1 MWRRLICLVLLTW
14 ASVALG
20 HAQTPVA
27 PPQEEELFL
36 EVTLNGEA
44 TGLILRF
51 TQGKSSGLR
60 SSVQN
65 LRDLELDPK
74 LFGVEGRDEF
84 DLDEVKGLVYSYDA
98 ARQSITLRVADAL
111 RAPVALSG
119 RSVRQSRPA
128 TVTPGAVINYDAF
141 TRFGKDAS
149 MSLANEVRYFN
160 AGGVLTSTGVF
171 NYSGQLRQFIRFDT
185 AWVHS
190 DPETLETWQVG
201 DLISS
206 SLTWSRSL
214 RMGGVQWRKSFD
226 LRPDLLTFPA
236 ATLSGS
242 AVVPS
247 ALSLYINGARQ
258 VETAVPSGPFII
270 NQVSGING
278 AGQATLVTR
287 DATGRAVSTTVP
299 LYVDTRMLA
308 AGLTDYSVEL
318 GVLRKGYTTDS
329 FGYARA
335 PAVSASLRRGV
346 SDTLTLEAHGEGGKG
361 LVNGGVGALLRLGQA
376 GVVSASV
383 AGSGGGDQGVLAL
396 PGLVQPG
403 LGQPV
408 LGQPVLGQPVLGQP
422 VQEQP
427 AQEQPVLNPGR
438 ERKSGRGGQVTLGYQ
453 YLSPRFSI
461 DLASQRATPNYS
473 DLGTRDGGGGTLAS
487 DRINFNLSLFGGH
500 GIGLSLINVRSPL
513 VPAARIAALSYS
525 ASLGLGLYLSAS
537 AFRDL
542 RDDNARGVFFSLSG
556 SFGDRISANASSGR
570 QNEVRSRSLTLQRSA
585 DYGGGFG
592 WGLQSNDTNGTALRQ
607 AQLTY
612 LGNYGQ
618 VTGLTQQLGD
628 SRSTS
633 MDVTGALVL
642 MDGGVHAARQVGAG
656 FALVSTDGVGGVP
669 VLQENRV
676 IGKTGNSGY
685 LLVPNLNP
693 YLANQV
699 AIDTSSLPL
708 DARIASTSQSVV
720 PARLSGVLARFP
732 VEHYEAASVIL
743 HGADGKPLPAGTEV
757 LHEQSG
763 GLTVVGFD
771 GVTFVDRLAPLNRLR
786 LSVDGVRCIVEF
798 NYVAVKGDAMPTI
811 GPFIC
816 RSVQ

>member
-1 MWRRLICLVLLTW
+1 V
-14 ASVALG
+14 
-20 HAQTPVA
+20 
-27 PPQEEELFL
+27 
-36 EVTLNGEA
+36 
-44 TGLILRF
+44 
-51 TQGKSSGLR
+51 
-60 SSVQN
+60 
-65 LRDLELDPK
+65 
-74 LFGVEGRDEF
+74 
-84 DLDEVKGLVYSYDA
+84 
-98 ARQSITLRVADAL
+98 
-111 RAPVALSG
+111 
-119 RSVRQSRPA
+119 
-128 TVTPGAVINYDAF
+128 VTPGAVVNYDAF
-141 TRFGKDAS
+141 TRFGRDAS
-149 MSLANEVRYFN
+149 TSVANEIRYFN

-171 NYSGQLRQFIRFDT
+171 NYSSQRKEYIRFDT

-190 DPETLETWQVG
+190 DPDTLETWQVG

-206 SLTWSRSL
+206 SLTWTRSL

-236 ATLSGS
+236 ATLAGS

-247 ALSLYINGARQ
+247 AVSLYINGARQ
-258 VETAVPSGPFII
+258 VETAVPSGPFVI

-287 DATGRAVSTTVP
+287 DAAGRAVSTTVP

-308 AGLTDYSVEL
+308 EGLVDYSVEL

-329 FGYARA
+329 FGYQRT
-335 PAVSASLRRGV
+335 PAVSGSLRRGIT
-346 SDTLTLEAHGEGGKG
+346 DNLTLETHGEAGNG
-361 LVNGGVGALLRLGQA
+361 VANGGVGALLRMGQV

-383 AGSGGGDQGVLAL
+383 AGSGG
-396 PGLVQPG
+396 
-403 LGQPV
+403 
-408 LGQPVLGQPVLGQP
+408 
-422 VQEQP
+422 
-427 AQEQPVLNPGR
+427 R
-438 ERKSGRGGQVTLGYQ
+438 GRGGQATLGYQ

-461 DLASQRATPNYS
+461 DLSSQRATPRYS
-473 DLGTRDGGGGTLAS
+473 DLGTRDSGGGTLAS
-487 DRINFNLSLFGGH
+487 DRINFNLSLFGGQ
-500 GIGLSLINVRSPL
+500 GIGLSMVNFRAPL
-513 VPAARIAALSYS
+513 VPPARIAALSYS

-556 SFGDRISANASSGR
+556 SFGDRISANASSSR
-570 QNEVRSRSLTLQRSA
+570 QNGVRSTSLTLQRSA

-592 WGLQSNDTNGTALRQ
+592 WGLQSMDTNGTPLRQ
-607 AQLTY
+607 AQATY

-618 VTGLTQQLGD
+618 VTALTVENAGT
-628 SRSTS
+628 RATS
-633 MDVTGALVL
+633 VDVAGALVL

-676 IGKTGNSGY
+676 IGTTSSSGY

-708 DARIASTSQSVV
+708 DARISSTSQSVV
-720 PARLSGVLARFP
+720 PARLSGVLARFS
-732 VEHYEAASVIL
+732 VEHYEAASVVL
-743 HGADGKPLPAGTEV
+743 HGADGKPLAAGIEV

-771 GVTFVDRLAPLNRLR
+771 GVTFVDHLAPLNRLR
-786 LSVDGVRCIVEF
+786 LSVGGVACIVEF
-798 NYVAVKGDAMPTI
+798 PYVAVKGDAMPTI

>member
-1 MWRRLICLVLLTW
+1 MWSRLICLMLLTW
-14 ASVALG
+14 ASMAGG
-20 HAQTPVA
+20 HAQTPVAA

-60 SSVQN
+60 STVQN

-84 DLDEVKGLVYSYDA
+84 DLDDIKGLMYSYDA
-98 ARQSITLRVADAL
+98 SRQSIALRVADAL
-111 RAPVALSG
+111 RAPLAVSG
-119 RSVRQSRPA
+119 RTVRQSRPA

-171 NYSGQLRQFIRFDT
+171 NYSSQQREFIRFDT

-206 SLTWSRSL
+206 SLNWSRSL

-236 ATLSGS
+236 ATLAGS

-247 ALSLYINGARQ
+247 AVSLYINGARQ
-258 VETAVPSGPFII
+258 VETAVPSGPFVI

-287 DATGRAVSTTVP
+287 DAAGRAVSTTVP

-308 AGLTDYSVEL
+308 EGLTDYSVEM
-318 GVLRKGYTTDS
+318 GVLREGYSRDS
-329 FGYARA
+329 FGYART
-335 PAVSASLRRGV
+335 PSFSASLRRGI
-346 SDTLTLEAHGEGGKG
+346 SETLTLETHGEAGKG
-361 LVNGGVGALLRLGQA
+361 VVNGGFGALLRLGQA

-383 AGSGGGDQGVLAL
+383 AGSGGKG
-396 PGLVQPG
+396 
-403 LGQPV
+403 
-408 LGQPVLGQPVLGQP
+408 
-422 VQEQP
+422 
-427 AQEQPVLNPGR
+427 
-438 ERKSGRGGQVTLGYQ
+438 KGGQATLGYQ

-473 DLGTRDGGGGTLAS
+473 DLGTRDSGGGTLAS
-487 DRINFNLSLFGGH
+487 DRINFNLSLFGGQ
-500 GIGLSLINVRSPL
+500 GLGLSMVNYRAPL

-542 RDDNARGVFFSLSG
+542 RDDAARGVFFSLSG

-570 QNEVRSRSLTLQRSA
+570 QNDVRTTALTLQRSA

-592 WGLQSNDTNGTALRQ
+592 WGLQSMDTNGTPLRQ

-618 VTGLTQQLGD
+618 VTALTQDANG
-628 SRSTS
+628 SRATS
-633 MDVTGALVL
+633 MDVTGSLVL
-642 MDGGVHAARQVGAG
+642 MDGSVHAARQVGAG
-656 FALVSTDGVGGVP
+656 FALVSTDGVGGIP

-676 IGKTGNSGY
+676 IGKTSGSGY

-693 YLANQV
+693 YLSNQV

-708 DARIASTSQSVV
+708 DARIASTGQTVV

-732 VEHYEAASVIL
+732 VERYEAASVIL
-743 HGADGKPLPAGTEV
+743 HGADGKPLAAGIEV

-763 GLTVVGFD
+763 GITVVGFD

-786 LSVDGVRCIVEF
+786 LSVGGVACIVEF

>member
-1 MWRRLICLVLLTW
+1 MWSRMICLMLLTW
-14 ASVALG
+14 ASVAG
-20 HAQTPVA
+20 VQAQTPVA
-27 PPQEEELFL
+27 PPPQEEELFL

-51 TQGKSSGLR
+51 TQGKTSGLR

-65 LRDLELDPK
+65 LRDLELDPT
-74 LFGVEGRDEF
+74 LFGVAGRDEF
-84 DLDEVKGLVYSYDA
+84 DLDEVRGLVYSYDA
-98 ARQSITLRVADAL
+98 ARQSIALRVADAL

-119 RSVRQSRPA
+119 RAVRQSRPA

-141 TRFGKDAS
+141 TRLGTDAS
-149 MSLANEVRYFN
+149 LSLANEVRYFN

-171 NYSGQLRQFIRFDT
+171 NYSSQLHQFIRFDT

-190 DPETLETWQVG
+190 DPDTLETWQVG

-226 LRPDLLTFPA
+226 LRPDLLTFPSA
-236 ATLSGS
+236 SLAGS

-247 ALSLYINGARQ
+247 AVSLYINGARQ
-258 VETAVPSGPFII
+258 VETAVPSGPFVI

-287 DATGRAVSTTVP
+287 DAAGRAVSTTVP

-308 AGLTDYSVEL
+308 EGLTDYSVEL

-329 FGYARA
+329 FDYART
-335 PAVSASLRRGV
+335 PAVSGSLRRGV
-346 SDTLTLEAHGEGGKG
+346 SDTLTIETHGEAGNGV
-361 LVNGGVGALLRLGQA
+361 VNGGVGALLRLGQA

-383 AGSGGGDQGVLAL
+383 AGSGGNG
-396 PGLVQPG
+396 
-403 LGQPV
+403 
-408 LGQPVLGQPVLGQP
+408 
-422 VQEQP
+422 
-427 AQEQPVLNPGR
+427 
-438 ERKSGRGGQVTLGYQ
+438 KGGQATVGYQ

-461 DLASQRATPNYS
+461 DLASQRATPRYS
-473 DLGTRDGGGGTLAS
+473 DLGTRDSGGGTLAS
-487 DRINFNLSLFGGH
+487 DRVNFNLSLFGGQ
-500 GIGLSLINVRSPL
+500 GVGLSMVNFRAPR
-513 VPAARIAALSYS
+513 VPPARIAALSYS

-542 RDDNARGVFFSLSG
+542 RDDKARGVFFSLSG
-556 SFGDRISANASSGR
+556 SFGDRISANASRGR
-570 QNEVRSRSLTLQRSA
+570 QNDVTTNSLTLQRSA

-592 WGLQSNDTNGTALRQ
+592 WGLQSVQTNGTPLRQ
-607 AQLTY
+607 AQVTY

-618 VTGLTQQLGD
+618 VTALTQDASGT
-628 SRSTS
+628 RSNS
-633 MDVTGALVL
+633 VDVSGSLVL

-676 IGKTGNSGY
+676 IGTTGGSGY

-693 YLANQV
+693 YLNNQV
-699 AIDTSSLPL
+699 AIDTASLPL
-708 DARIASTSQSVV
+708 DARIASTRQSVV
-720 PARLSGVLARFP
+720 PARLSGVLAHFP
-732 VEHYEAASVIL
+732 VQRYVAASVIL
-743 HGADGKPLPAGTEV
+743 HGADGKPLPTGAEV

-763 GLTVVGFD
+763 GRTVVGFD
-771 GVTFVDRLAPLNRLR
+771 GVTFVDHLAPLNRLR
-786 LSVDGVRCIVEF
+786 LSIDGVRCIVEF
-798 NYVAVKGDAMPTI
+798 AYTPVQGDAMPTI
-811 GPFIC
+811 GPFVC